1 MANDSLQ
8 QKREIPDVQV
18 ERMESLKCEKYFF
31 FV

>member
-18 ERMESLKCEKYFF
+18 ERMESVLCVEFT
-31 FV
+31 V